1 MSLPFIYIVIN
12 SVAALKARKAVC
24 GVAASKMWN
33 LISGNAH
40 GQWATDCWHP
50 PFPTTPQQLRR
61 RVDQTTWQNAS
72 STRFRSRPRTWHGG
86 WRPHNEAAKIQRW
99 SEGKLFSQ
107 LTKEVFT
114 RRCMWRWF
122 WSHLPQPQS
131 LWPRSNLLKRL
142 RWISSMDCYH
152 TNYFVF
158 SKNFS
163 SNFFYGL
170 LPPKIILSSA
180 QMKIHFSSDF
190 FNSYEKKYIALADFL
205 QYYTRISNPPGHPR
219 PHGSNF

>member
-24 GVAASKMWN
+24 GVGASKMWN

-152 TNYFVF
+152 TKLFCLQHKWKFTFPLISLMV
-158 SKNFS
+158 
-163 SNFFYGL
+163 
-170 LPPKIILSSA
+170 
-180 QMKIHFSSDF
+180 MK
-190 FNSYEKKYIALADFL
+190 KKYIALADFL